1 MPHALNMTIPIKQDA
16 ATIQKLRDLER
27 DFTSKYQDKLNKA
40 LSDSELVHYARVVNI
55 GDKFLQVITE
65 YDGDHKG
72 YTEFFR
78 SALPELFAAIFELA
92 EAPPFSALDQNKFF
106 EISKSLQHRSLGTSI
121 DGSLDGENKPEGYL
135 FSAYGGKTVK
145 KIHQEMKGGS
155 EDDD

>member
-27 DFTSKYQDKLNKA
+27 DFTAKHQEKLDKA
-40 LSDSELVHYARVVNI
+40 LRDSQLVHYARVVNI

-78 SALPELFAAIFELA
+78 QALPELFAAIFELA
-92 EAPPFSALDQNKFF
+92 EAPPFGALDENSFF
-106 EISKSLQHRSLGTSI
+106 NVSKKLQHRSLGTST
-121 DGSLDGENKPEGYL
+121 DGSVDGEGKPEGYL
-135 FSAYGGKTVK
+135 FSAYGGKSVK
-145 KIHQEMKGGS
+145 KILAEMKG
-155 EDDD
+155 EDDN